1 GRDRELQWGP
11 VGAVGDCLA
20 LCRLSVAASGTAGR
34 TFDVGPYEKEEVD
47 LLEVDTDGR
56 YRSSQ
61 VFASRHLG
69 DAVVRLYERY
79 AELLPE
85 GPARARAAAIA
96 RSAALTLQ
104 PFDLDR
110 LPAAL
115 APDIEVL
122 HHQTLGTWSAH
133 GAEEWLRHWRSLFD
147 LANVTVR
154 DDDVLALQPDAL
166 LVSRIFRG
174 TDHTSGGAWEAGVLA
189 LLVFGVN
196 GLIAR

>member
-47 LLEVDTDGR
+47 LLEVDTEGR
-56 YRSSQ
+56 YRSSE

-79 AELLPE
+79 AELLPD

-96 RSAALTLQ
+96 RSTALSLR
-104 PFDLDR
+104 PFDDHY
-110 LPAAL
+110 AEAL
-115 APDIEVL
+115 APGIEQVD
-122 HHQTLGTWSAH
+122 HRILGTWSAR
-133 GAEEWLRHWRSLFD
+133 GAEEVLRHLR
-147 LANVTVR
+147 
-154 DDDVLALQPDAL
+154 
-166 LVSRIFRG
+166 
-174 TDHTSGGAWEAGVLA
+174 
-189 LLVFGVN
+189 
-196 GLIAR
+196 